1 MFHTIT
7 EAAAGRHPSVQ
18 AAARWLEP
26 NPNLPEHLHDIAAE
40 FAGAGIR
47 ILDAIQTD
55 DPQLIMALHKLV
67 EAKDCAVRAA
77 IVAVEQA

>member
-1 MFHTIT
+1 MTPSIT
-7 EAAAGRHPSVQ
+7 EAAVGRHPSVQ

-26 NPNLPEHLHDIAAE
+26 NPNLPEHLHDIAVE

-47 ILDAIQTD
+47 ILDAIQAD
-55 DPQLIMALHKLV
+55 DPQLTMALHRLV

-77 IVAVEQA
+77 IVGVEQA